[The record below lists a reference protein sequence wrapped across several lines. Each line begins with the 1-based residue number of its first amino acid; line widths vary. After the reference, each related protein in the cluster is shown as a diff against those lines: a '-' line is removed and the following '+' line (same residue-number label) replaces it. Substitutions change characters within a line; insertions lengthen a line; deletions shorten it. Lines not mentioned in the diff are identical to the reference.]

1 MIDKLLKILLIF
13 FVLLLIYMCT
23 AGNPFSAI
31 RLNWGIKLPRADK
44 IVYKSD
50 TCSES
55 YSICPTYMVVKYNSN
70 RKIKKLNIINWK
82 TEKDDDIETT
92 ILKELSNVVIDKK
105 NMINFA
111 DEYWYYQIIN
121 HYDQLFLVY
130 FPKTKILY
138 VIEQL
143 R

>member
-1 MIDKLLKILLIF
+1 MFDKFLKIVLIF
-13 FVLLLIYMCT
+13 LILLLIYMCT
-23 AGNPFSAI
+23 FGNTFFAI
-31 RLNWGIKLPRADK
+31 KMNWGVKIPKADK

-50 TCSES
+50 TCSKS
-55 YSICPTYMVVKYNSN
+55 YQICSTYTVVKYKSN
-70 RKIKKLNIINWK
+70 KKIKKLNTINWK
-82 TEKDDDIETT
+82 TEKDIAIETK
-92 ILKELSNVVIDKK
+92 ILKELSETVIDKK

-111 DEYWYYQIIN
+111 DEYWYYQIVE
-121 HYDQLFLVY
+121 YDDHLFLVY